1 MNKVDYSNFI
11 RKFSILGLGPP
22 LTSNTTEFVAEQ
34 VQLRRHHPTPLARSS
49 IADVFGL
56 GGGETAEANLDAAAY
71 LKPGARKHLVGE
83 REGV

>member
-1 MNKVDYSNFI
+1 MS
-11 RKFSILGLGPP
+11 FSILGLGPP

-56 GGGETAEANLDAAAY
+56 GGGETDANLDAAAH
-71 LKPGARKHLVGE
+71 LKPGARKHLVGG

>member
-1 MNKVDYSNFI
+1 MKKDNYFDVI
-11 RKFSILGLGPP
+11 LKFSILGLGPP

-34 VQLRRHHPTPLARSS
+34 VQLRRQHHTPLARSS

-56 GGGETAEANLDAAAY
+56 GGGETADANLDAAAN

-83 REGV
+83 REAA